1 MLALLVNL
9 NNPTDKNANKKK
21 QMLSLFFGGLLPI
34 IAFTVIEDKYGI
46 FYGLIA
52 GLFFGGAEIIYE
64 LARYKKVSQMTLISN
79 GLILI
84 MGSVSLFLND
94 GIWFKLQ
101 PAIFEFGFFIFLF
114 VTWILKKPFLKSII
128 EKQNPE
134 APDFFKNKLSGITF
148 RLSLFFLI
156 QSIIATYAA
165 FYWSTE
171 AWAILKGV
179 GLFVSMT
186 IYMAIEMFWIRLSLK
201 KTIKVTL

>member
-1 MLALLVNL
+1 
-9 NNPTDKNANKKK
+9 
-21 QMLSLFFGGLLPI
+21 MLSLFFGGLLPI
-34 IAFTVIEDKYGI
+34 IAFTVIEDNYGI

-52 GLFFGGAEIIYE
+52 GLFFGVAEIIYE
-64 LARYKKVSQMTLISN
+64 LVRYKKVSQMTLISN
-79 GLILI
+79 GLILV

-114 VTWILKKPFLKSII
+114 GSWILKKPFLKTVI

-134 APDFFKNKLSGITF
+134 VPELFKDKLGGITL

-156 QSIIATYAA
+156 QSVLATYAA
-165 FYWSTE
+165 YYWSTE

-179 GLFVSMT
+179 GLFISMA
-186 IYMAIEMFWIRLSLK
+186 IYMAIEMFWIRFNLK
-201 KTIKVTL
+201 KN

>member
-1 MLALLVNL
+1 MNS
-9 NNPTDKNANKKK
+9 NNTQDKKK

-34 IAFTVIEDKYGI
+34 IAFTVIEDNYGI

-52 GLFFGGAEIIYE
+52 GLFFGVAEIIYE
-64 LARYKKVSQMTLISN
+64 LVRYKKVSQMTLISN

-114 VTWILKKPFLKSII
+114 TTWILKKPFLKSII

-134 APDFFKNKLSGITF
+134 VPEIFKIKLNGITF

-165 FYWSTE
+165 LYWSTE
-171 AWAILKGV
+171 AWALLKGV
-179 GLFVSMT
+179 GLFISMA
-186 IYMAIEMFWIRLSLK
+186 IYMAIEMFWIKFSLRRH
-201 KTIKVTL
+201 

>member
-1 MLALLVNL
+1 MRAKPVNL
-9 NNPTDKNANKKK
+9 NNPKDKKS
-21 QMLSLFFGGLLPI
+21 QMLSLFFGGILPI
-34 IAFTVIEDKYGI
+34 VAFTIIEDKYGV

-52 GLFFGGAEIIYE
+52 GLFFGVAEIIYE
-64 LARYKKVSQMTLISN
+64 LVKYKKVSQMTLISN

-114 VTWILKKPFLKSII
+114 TTWILKKPFLKSII

-134 APDFFKNKLSGITF
+134 VPEIFKIKLNGITF

-165 FYWSTE
+165 LYWSTE
-171 AWAILKGV
+171 AWALLKGV
-179 GLFVSMT
+179 GLFISMA
-186 IYMAIEMFWIRLSLK
+186 IYMAIEMFWIKFSLRRH
-201 KTIKVTL
+201 

>member
-1 MLALLVNL
+1 MNL
-9 NNPTDKNANKKK
+9 NKSSNQKS
-21 QMLSLFFGGLLPI
+21 QMLSLFFGGILPI
-34 IAFTVIEDKYGI
+34 IAFTVIEDKYGV

-52 GLFFGGAEIIYE
+52 GLFFGVAEIIYE
-64 LARYKKVSQMTLISN
+64 LIRYKKVSQMTLISN
-79 GLILI
+79 SLIVV

-101 PAIFEFGFFIFLF
+101 PALFEFGFFIFLF
-114 VTWILKKPFLKSII
+114 VSWIFKKPFLKSMV

-134 APDFFKNKLSGITF
+134 VPEFFKNRLSGITF

-165 FYWSTE
+165 LYWSTE

-179 GLFVSMT
+179 GLFVSMA
-186 IYMAIEMFWIRLSLK
+186 IYMAIEMFWIKLSLK
-201 KTIKVTL
+201 